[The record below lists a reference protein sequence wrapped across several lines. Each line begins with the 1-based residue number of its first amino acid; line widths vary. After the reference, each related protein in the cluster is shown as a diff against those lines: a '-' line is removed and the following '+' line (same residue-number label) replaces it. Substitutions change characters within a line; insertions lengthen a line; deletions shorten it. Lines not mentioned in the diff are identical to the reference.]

1 MLDCKQ
7 TAALLREW
15 DKILVL
21 SHSSPDGDT
30 LGCASALLRGLVQ
43 LGKQVSFRCADE
55 LAKKYQG
62 LFEGIPL
69 TDFPPEHIVSVDV
82 ADEKLLG
89 SLQETYS
96 GKIDLAIDH
105 HNSHRPFAREIWVE
119 GDSAAAAEM
128 IWLLLQELGVIID
141 KKMAEC
147 VYTGITTDTG
157 CFRYRNTTPRTH
169 RIAAEIMEMGV
180 DTAAVN
186 QLHFET
192 KSLAQFAAEQME
204 LASLE
209 IFCGGKCTMI
219 LEPLAVFEQTG
230 ARPEDLDGS
239 VAAMSRQIE
248 GVLLGVML
256 KERENGD
263 IKVSVRANPPANA
276 SALCAKLGGGGHP
289 GAAGCTFSGIDLQEA
304 AARMKAACREYLQET
319 GLSR

>member
-7 TAALLREW
+7 TAALLRDW

-21 SHSSPDGDT
+21 SHQSPDGDT
-30 LGCASALLRGLVQ
+30 LGCAAALLRGLVQ
-43 LGKQVSFRCADE
+43 LGKQVTFRCADE
-55 LAKKYQG
+55 LARKYQG
-62 LFEGIPL
+62 LFEGLPL
-69 TDFPPEHIVSVDV
+69 GDFVPEHIVSVDV
-82 ADEKLLG
+82 AEEKLLG
-89 SLQETYS
+89 SLQEEF
-96 GKIDLAIDH
+96 GGRVELAIDH
-105 HNSHRPFAREIWVE
+105 HSSHRPFARESWVE

-128 IWLLLQELGVIID
+128 IWLLLQELGVQID
-141 KKMAEC
+141 RKMAEC
-147 VYTGITTDTG
+147 IYTGITTDTG

-209 IFCGGKCTMI
+209 IFGEGKCTLI
-219 LEPLAVFEQTG
+219 REPLEIFTQTG

-276 SALCAKLGGGGHP
+276 SVLCAKLGGGGHP
-289 GAAGCTFSGIDLQEA
+289 GAAGCTLTGVSMEEA
-304 AARMKAACREYLQET
+304 ARQMKAACLAYLQENQ
-319 GLSR
+319 L